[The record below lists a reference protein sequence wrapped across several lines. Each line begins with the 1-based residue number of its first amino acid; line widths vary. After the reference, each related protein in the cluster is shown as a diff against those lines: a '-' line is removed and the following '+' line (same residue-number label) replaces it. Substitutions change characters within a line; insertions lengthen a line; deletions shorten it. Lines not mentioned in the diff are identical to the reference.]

1 MDDNINGK
9 IAKDRDTWMGME
21 KTLFEGLL
29 KEPKYKEMYE
39 QFRKVPSHELHSKAM
54 ELIEEIE
61 SGKLLDWE
69 IYLKVEEI
77 TLLLAAIEDAQRENI
92 KERYWDGKEEEK
104 KTKNINY
111 SDQIIKRIKEIPKD
125 KRQEILKKNGKKN
138 IMKLLALLT
147 LAGGVNKGTRIRPEV
162 GTAERDSQEERENG
176 EDNLHEKWIDSFR
189 ENPTYQI
196 GRTEEEKSGEKEEQ
210 SRGRDR

>member
-1 MDDNINGK
+1 MEDNVNGK
-9 IAKDRDTWMGME
+9 VAQDRDAWMGME
-21 KTLFEGLL
+21 KKLFEELL
-29 KEPKYKEMYE
+29 KNPKNKKMYE
-39 QFRKVPSHELHSKAM
+39 QLRKVSSHKLHSKAM
-54 ELIEEIE
+54 KLIEEIE

-77 TLLLAAIEDAQRENI
+77 TLLLAAIEDAQRENV

-104 KTKNINY
+104 TQNINY
-111 SDQIIKRIKEIPKD
+111 SDQIIKRIKEIPED

-138 IMKLLALLT
+138 IMKFLALLT

-162 GTAERDSQEERENG
+162 GTAERDSQEERGNG

>member
-1 MDDNINGK
+1 MDDNINGN

-77 TLLLAAIEDAQRENI
+77 TLLLAAIEDAQRENV
-92 KERYWDGKEEEK
+92 KERVGSGEEIK
-104 KTKNINY
+104 AKTPNIA
-111 SDQIIKRIKEIPKD
+111 DQIIQRIESLPKD
-125 KRQEILKKNGKKN
+125 KKYKLKEIIKEYGKKN
-138 IMKLLALLT
+138 VASFFAVFAFGKSAFEKNLI
-147 LAGGVNKGTRIRPEV
+147 TRLDEQEV
-162 GTAERDSQEERENG
+162 EE
-176 EDNLHEKWIDSFR
+176 
-189 ENPTYQI
+189 ENPH
-196 GRTEEEKSGEKEEQ
+196 TECKEDEIEDTEQ
-210 SRGRDR
+210 TARATQEGKGFER